1 MTDQIKHH
9 LDDALLMGYAAGSL
23 PEAFNLVIAAHVSMC
38 DECRARAHSFD
49 ALGGA
54 VLDRN
59 AQTAMDEGS
68 FAATLARI
76 KSGGAPALEAASEP
90 AAAPRKASGTLP
102 APVQD
107 YVGGDLDAVKWRPL
121 GMGVKQAILPSSKE
135 ASVRLL
141 YIPAGAA
148 MPDHGHRGTELTLV
162 LKGAFRDEADRFAAG
177 DVEIADEADNHTPIA
192 DIGEDCICLAAT
204 DAPLRFNG
212 FLPRLMQPFFKI

>member
-1 MTDQIKHH
+1 
-9 LDDALLMGYAAGSL
+9 
-23 PEAFNLVIAAHVSMC
+23 MC
-38 DECRARAHSFD
+38 DECRARAQSFD

-59 AQTAMDEGS
+59 TQSAMDEGS

-76 KSGGAPALEAASEP
+76 KSGTAPADALP
-90 AAAPRKASGTLP
+90 AAPRIAAGGTLP

-148 MPDHGHRGTELTLV
+148 MPDHGHHGTELTLV
-162 LKGAFRDEADRFAAG
+162 LKGAFHDEADRFAAG
-177 DVEIADEADNHTPIA
+177 DIEIADEADNHTPIA

-204 DAPLRFNG
+204 DAPLKFNG
-212 FLPRLMQPFFKI
+212 LLPRLLQPFFRI